1 MQVELTDTTET
12 VARNTFLKR
21 FLHPLR
27 AMFLEAR
34 EEISFV
40 LNCSSTAVVI
50 STQHPFCQA
59 TGICLLLELKS
70 PIHLPNLIITKK
82 KYIKIIYINTI
93 LYFCSKA
100 MHYCPWSLQGG
111 KSGKRWVIRGLM
123 NNDYF
128 S

>member
-1 MQVELTDTTET
+1 MSLSLHKNQILWLSPYVSNKNMQAELTDTTET

-27 AMFLEAR
+27 AMLLEAR
-34 EEISFV
+34 EEISLA

-82 KYIKIIYINTI
+82 NI
-93 LYFCSKA
+93 
-100 MHYCPWSLQGG
+100 
-111 KSGKRWVIRGLM
+111 
-123 NNDYF
+123 
-128 S
+128 